1 MALGVWVV
9 DIGLP
14 GGTVKYGA
22 AGFGSLTGGSYSP
35 RVLSWGSLDRQVSD
49 RGGTIAA
56 AETSFDLADTD
67 RVFARVTE
75 GALRESVVG
84 STVVIK
90 HADPLLASSSW
101 YTGFTGVL
109 AKWLWPEPM
118 RASIVARTDDLAL
131 RRKVP
136 RSTWLLGPAD
146 WPNIL
151 AEAVGKYA
159 SIVYGSQDSGPYNK
173 TGMVECHCVNTSTFQ
188 YVVAAGLVNVGQVY
202 ADGVAAGFGQKTEF
216 RGGKTFTTVIMAADQ
231 GVKRLTADVYGYD
244 CVTPG
249 GGSMTTNPALI
260 LAHFLSNFCFGDW
273 QTGAWL
279 STSARIDATYLA
291 AAVTDFTARGV
302 RGGRVVSD
310 ASNGYDQIREWL
322 QTFEYKGWW
331 TGLGALAFRAEDP
344 TDTGIYVASPRA
356 INEADWSEAY
366 DDQAVVTDLVANY
379 NYQPV
384 ESQYMST
391 VNPSKP
397 KIYSEAP
404 EILSMNWLA
413 VE

>member
-14 GGTVKYGA
+14 GGAVKYGA
-22 AGFGSLTGGSYSP
+22 SGFSSLTGGSYSP

-56 AETSFDLADTD
+56 AETSFDIADTD
-67 RVFARVTE
+67 RLFAQVTE

-84 STVVIK
+84 SSVVIK

-101 YTGFTGVL
+101 YTGFTGVI
-109 AKWLWPEPM
+109 AKWNWPEPM
-118 RASIVARTDDLAL
+118 RASIVVRTDDLAL

-151 AEAVGKYA
+151 PEAVGKYA
-159 SIVYGSQDSGPYNK
+159 AIVYGSQDSGPYNK
-173 TGMVECHCVNTSTFQ
+173 TGMVECHCVNTGTFQ
-188 YVVAAGLVNVGQVY
+188 YVVTAGITNIAQVY
-202 ADGVAAGFGQKTEF
+202 ADGIAASFGQRTET
-216 RGGKTFTTVIMAADQ
+216 RGGKTFTTVVMAADQ
-231 GVKRLTADVYGYD
+231 GTKKLTADVYGYD
-244 CVTPG
+244 CTASG
-249 GGSMTTNPALI
+249 GGNMTTNPATI

-273 QTGAWL
+273 QTGAWI
-279 STSARIDATYLA
+279 STSTRIDATYLA
-291 AAVTDFTARGV
+291 AAEADFTGGA
-302 RGGRVVSD
+302 RGGRVVSS
-310 ASNGYDQIREWL
+310 ASNGYDQIRDWL

-331 TGLGALAFRAEDP
+331 RGLGTLAIKPENP
-344 TDTGIYVASPRA
+344 TDTGIYIASPRA

-379 NYQPV
+379 NFQPV
-384 ESQYMST
+384 DSQYMST

-404 EILSMNWLA
+404 EVLDMSWLA